1 MEVYDVII
9 ALGSNTNPR
18 RNMERAMA
26 ALRGVMPDIVFTEL
40 VETEPVGM
48 KSSRFLNCMARATAA
63 VTLEQLT
70 RCVKDIER
78 MLGDD
83 GHGSNVVNM
92 DIDILLYGD
101 RKFHTA
107 DWERDYIK
115 RLYDK
120 MKSY

>member
-1 MEVYDVII
+1 MEVYDVIM

-26 ALRGVMPDIVFTEL
+26 ELRVVMLDIVFTEL

-48 KSSRFLNCMARATAA
+48 KSGSFLNCMARATVE

-78 MLGDD
+78 MLGDN
-83 GHGSNVVNM
+83 GHGSDVVNM
-92 DIDILLYGD
+92 DIDILQYGD
-101 RKFHTA
+101 RKLHAA

-120 MKSY
+120 IRSC